1 MSRRVGIC
9 PKRHCCNEFRSMCPG
24 DGNGRKLTGHH
35 IQHARRLL
43 HYIHGRCFRF
53 RQAGRQAG
61 RAQSGRYIEQPESH
75 AGLPPPRSACFPP
88 LSPPLDKL
96 VFWNDR
102 RLFWAWQTMRR
113 EGEAAAVAVA
123 LLTRGYICTLPSQY
137 VSPSK
142 SGILSGSTVRISA
155 AQPGESQPAR
165 NERTDDR
172 SIGRAGGRRMFF
184 QLNK

>member
-1 MSRRVGIC
+1 
-9 PKRHCCNEFRSMCPG
+9 MCPG

-53 RQAGRQAG
+53 RQAGRQSPE
-61 RAQSGRYIEQPESH
+61 RAIYRAARKPCWPPSSSL
-75 AGLPPPRSACFPP
+75 GLFPS
-88 LSPPLDKL
+88 SPPLDKL

-142 SGILSGSTVRISA
+142 SGILSGSTVSV
-155 AQPGESQPAR
+155 QPGGESQPAR
-165 NERTDDR
+165 NERQDDR
-172 SIGRAGGRRMFF
+172 SGGRPKNVFSI
-184 QLNK
+184 K

>member
-1 MSRRVGIC
+1 M
-9 PKRHCCNEFRSMCPG
+9 HDDCCITYMADVSAF
-24 DGNGRKLTGHH
+24 
-35 IQHARRLL
+35 A
-43 HYIHGRCFRF
+43 
-53 RQAGRQAG
+53 RQAG

-75 AGLPPPRSACFPP
+75 AGLPPPPRSACFPP
-88 LSPPLDKL
+88 SSPPLDKL

-165 NERTDDR
+165 NERQDDR
-172 SIGRAGGRRMFF
+172 SGGRPKNVFSI
-184 QLNK
+184 K

>member
-1 MSRRVGIC
+1 
-9 PKRHCCNEFRSMCPG
+9 MCPG

-35 IQHARRLL
+35 IHTCTTIAAL
-43 HYIHGRCFRF
+43 HTWQMFPLSPG
-53 RQAGRQAG
+53 RQAGRQSPE
-61 RAQSGRYIEQPESH
+61 RAIYRAARKPCWPPSSSL
-75 AGLPPPRSACFPP
+75 GLLPS
-88 LSPPLDKL
+88 SPPLDKL

-155 AQPGESQPAR
+155 AQPGESQPGMR
-165 NERTDDR
+165 GRTID
-172 SIGRAGGRRMFF
+172 RAGGRGRRMFF